1 MTYFTAV
8 RIYSI
13 FELCLFAAL
22 VVFAIGGWSPTAETV
37 LGWSHGIGWLILCP
51 LVLYGAVRGIF
62 TWVVAALTVSPA
74 GPLGST
80 IGIEVQARRGARSG
94 GGSPS

>member
-1 MTYFTAV
+1 VTYFTAV

-22 VVFAIGGWSPTAETV
+22 VTFAIGGWSEHMELI
-37 LGWSHGIGWLILCP
+37 LGWSHGVGWLLLCA
-51 LVLYGAVRGIF
+51 LVGYGAVRGIF
-62 TWVVAALTVSPA
+62 SWIVLAATVSPA

-80 IGIEVQARRGARSG
+80 IGIEIQARRQVASDG
-94 GGSPS
+94 